1 MLKILID
8 AVAVIGILDE
18 QYRAYGIP
26 AQLLNNNPLLF
37 GTIHAWIFRTGH
49 PVQLLEM
56 IACHLDD
63 EYYDGPSADCIL
75 SGIVQVL
82 ATTYLREYRLVTAA
96 TTLRRSR
103 TAAAA

>member
-1 MLKILID
+1 
-8 AVAVIGILDE
+8 
-18 QYRAYGIP
+18 
-26 AQLLNNNPLLF
+26 
-37 GTIHAWIFRTGH
+37 
-49 PVQLLEM
+49 M